1 MVEFEDVDDAYRRI
15 RTQVHRTP
23 VLRSRY
29 FDRLLDAELFFKCE
43 NFQRSGAF
51 KFRGACNA
59 VLALDADAAARGV
72 VTHSSG
78 NHGAALAL
86 AAQLNGIPAH
96 IVLPGNA
103 VGVKRQTVLDYGAQV
118 IECGSSLADRQATAT
133 AVVKRT
139 GGSLVHPFDDARV
152 IAGQG
157 TVGMEILEQVQDLEL
172 LIAPVGG
179 GGLLSGISV
188 AVAGRAPRVA
198 LMGAEPVQADDAK
211 RSLEQ
216 GVRVGANDPQTIA
229 DGLRADVGAL
239 TFPILQRYVERIVSA
254 SEAGI
259 AAAMRLVWERMKIVI
274 EPSAAVPLAALLE
287 HPHIARGKRVAVV
300 FSGGNVDLAQLPWAC
315 GRMPGA

>member
-1 MVEFEDVDDAYRRI
+1 MVEFEDVENAYRRI
-15 RTQVHRTP
+15 RAHVHRTP

-29 FDRLLDAELFFKCE
+29 FDRLLEAELFFKCE
-43 NFQRSGAF
+43 NFQRAGAF

-59 VLALDADAAARGV
+59 ALTLNAAARGV

-96 IVLPGNA
+96 IVLPGNT

-118 IECGSSLADRQATAT
+118 IECGSSISDREATAS

-157 TVGMEILEQVQDLEL
+157 TVGLEILEQVQDLDL

-179 GGLLSGISV
+179 GGLLSGIAV
-188 AVAGRAPRVA
+188 AVATRASRVA
-198 LMGAEPVQADDAK
+198 LVGAEPAQADDAK

-216 GVRVGANDPQTIA
+216 GTRVSANNPQTIA

-274 EPSAAVPLAALLE
+274 EPSAAVPLAALME
-287 HPHIARGKRVAVV
+287 HPQIARGKRVAVV
-300 FSGGNVDLAQLPWAC
+300 FSGGNVDLSQLPWAC
-315 GRMPGA
+315 GRIPGN